1 MSKIRLIYEDEKF
14 QILEL
19 TESGSY
25 SVPDNRLIFQNETF
39 TFRQNFTWIAVV
51 DEVQYASYSDKILEK
66 LKMTKHEWIQF
77 VSQHNL
83 LPHYQVIYNT
93 SL

>member
-1 MSKIRLIYEDEKF
+1 MSKLRPIYEDEKF

-19 TESGSY
+19 TDSGSY

-66 LKMTKHEWIQF
+66 LKMSKHEWVQF
-77 VSQHNL
+77 VTQHNL
-83 LPHYQVIYNT
+83 LPL
-93 SL
+93 S

>member
-39 TFRQNFTWIAVV
+39 TFRENFTWIAVV

-66 LKMTKHEWIQF
+66 LKMSKHEWVQF
-77 VSQHNL
+77 VTQHNL